1 MLLWYRRQGYDKSD
15 IHRLYGSARSLSEAS
30 IWLISNIRQGIQR
43 ISGEAFEIQVVD
55 DDLSTAVRGLQQE
68 DPKASQTSIDK
79 VASQSDSQYKR
90 ALETSTSLM
99 QKRVI
104 EYEYND
110 MVNLKYFTYLIGE
123 EAEALLDR
131 IEGAIMKKPSTF
143 TIDTQFI
150 LTSSS
155 VAT

>member
-1 MLLWYRRQGYDKSD
+1 
-15 IHRLYGSARSLSEAS
+15 
-30 IWLISNIRQGIQR
+30 
-43 ISGEAFEIQVVD
+43 
-55 DDLSTAVRGLQQE
+55 
-68 DPKASQTSIDK
+68 
-79 VASQSDSQYKR
+79 
-90 ALETSTSLM
+90 M

-155 VAT
+155 VATRYLPSEPVSSIKRLNRPKFWGCQPLFYQHRRYICTLLQTHQSLLLNILGVKIYLGPADFDNDCENIVTVFTEISDEGTRHP